1 MMLKIKERAY
11 SRDAIIKFLGYPI
24 EDKEVFLADVCVA
37 HSAGTTV
44 YSGTPCVVE
53 PEIYPN
59 NEDSYSIDIWWSQAE
74 SRIGNRPQTG
84 FPPDPYKSYFDYFH
98 YDRKQAYIYFSSR
111 WKEEMKIFILR
122 RPSTGNNEEKIQ
134 KIIQLFE

>member
-1 MMLKIKERAY
+1 MMLKPKERAY
-11 SRDAIIKFLGYPI
+11 SRDAVIKFFGYSV
-24 EDKEVFLADVCVA
+24 EDKEEFLADVCVA
-37 HSAGTTV
+37 HSTGITV
-44 YSGTPCVVE
+44 FYGTPCVVE

-59 NEDSYSIDIWWSQAE
+59 NEDSYGVDIWWSQAE

-98 YDRKQAYIYFSSR
+98 YDRTQAYLYFSNN
-111 WKEEMKIFILR
+111 WKEQMKIFVLR
-122 RPSTGNNEEKIQ
+122 RPSTGNNEEKLQ